1 MKMKSLLELASFGV
15 KTVIFKKK
23 DPKIFRVRVRFNI
36 SVIITRRKTASEQ
49 FQDAVF

>member
-23 DPKIFRVRVRFNI
+23 DPILGTLAYIDKMWGIMKDEDFP
-36 SVIITRRKTASEQ
+36 SEIRL
-49 FQDAVF
+49 